1 MTHIKKILF
10 LVMIVSVFISFR
22 LLAKDNN
29 ANQASNPPPQQ
40 TLNTSELLSW
50 PLDKADQRQ
59 ILLKFG
65 MYVTPDSAS
74 NPISRPE
81 RFTGYHT
88 GLDIEILP
96 EEIEATVPVKTICEG
111 TIIYSGII
119 EGYGGVVIQECTLN
133 NQPASVL
140 YGHVKP
146 SSIKVSKNDE
156 VIKPETIIAEL
167 GDDNSEET
175 GNTRKHL
182 HLGIHKGNHVEF
194 LGYITDE
201 EDLQEFIDPLPL
213 LQK

>member
-1 MTHIKKILF
+1 MIHIKKILF

-29 ANQASNPPPQQ
+29 ANEVSVPLSQ
-40 TLNTSELLSW
+40 TINTSELLPW
-50 PLDKADQRQ
+50 PLEKPGQRQ
-59 ILLKFG
+59 TLLKFG
-65 MYVTPDSAS
+65 MYVSPGSS
-74 NPISRPE
+74 QNPISPPE

-96 EEIEATVPVKTICEG
+96 EEIEATVPVKTICAG
-111 TIIYSGII
+111 KIIYSGTI

-140 YGHVKP
+140 YGHIKP
-146 SSIKVSKNDE
+146 SSIKISKSDE
-156 VIKPETIIAEL
+156 VIKPETTIAEL
-167 GDDNSEET
+167 GDTNSEET

-194 LGYITDE
+194 LGYVTDE
-201 EDLQEFIDPLPL
+201 KDLQEFIDPLPL